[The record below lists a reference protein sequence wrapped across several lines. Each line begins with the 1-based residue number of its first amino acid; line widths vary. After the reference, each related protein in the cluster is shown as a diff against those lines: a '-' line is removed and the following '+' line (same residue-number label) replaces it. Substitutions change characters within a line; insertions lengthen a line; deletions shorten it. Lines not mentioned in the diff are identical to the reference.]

1 MDQPMSNF
9 AFSMM
14 SAMFKVRDLLRPRK
28 EILDEVG
35 IKPGHRVLDYGCGPG
50 GYVAAAA
57 ELVGRSGM
65 VYALDMHPLAIQKVE
80 KIARKNQLANVQTIR
95 SDCQTGLP
103 DDSIDVVLLYDILHM
118 LSDPHAVLAELHRVL
133 KPDGVLSLNEP
144 HMGEQDVLSAMT
156 NGHPF
161 RLARRG
167 ERTYSFM
174 NAAPAA
180 DLDA

>member
-1 MDQPMSNF
+1 MANF

-28 EILDEVG
+28 EILGELG
-35 IKPGHRVLDYGCGPG
+35 IKPGFRVLDYGCGPG
-50 GYVAAAA
+50 GYVATAA

-65 VYALDMHPLAIQKVE
+65 VYALDMHPLAIEKVE
-80 KIARKNQLANVQTIR
+80 KIVRKNQLANVKTIR

-118 LSDPHAVLAELHRVL
+118 LSDPHAVLAELRRVL

-144 HMGEQDVLSAMT
+144 HMGEQDVLSAVT
-156 NGHPF
+156 NGHAF

-167 ERTYSFM
+167 ERTYSFVD
-174 NAAPAA
+174 AALAA
-180 DLDA
+180 DLEA

>member
-1 MDQPMSNF
+1 MDQPMSNL

-28 EILDEVG
+28 EILGEVG
-35 IKPGHRVLDYGCGPG
+35 IKPGFRVLDYGCGPG

-65 VYALDMHPLAIQKVE
+65 VYALDMHPLAIQNVE
-80 KIARKNQLANVQTIR
+80 KIVRKNQLANVKTIR
-95 SDCQTGLP
+95 SNCQTGLP
-103 DDSIDVVLLYDILHM
+103 DDSVDVVLLYDILHM
-118 LSDPHAVLAELHRVL
+118 LSDPHAVLAELRRVL

-144 HMGEQDVLSAMT
+144 HMGEQDVLAAMT
-156 NGHPF
+156 NGHAF

-174 NAAPAA
+174 DAALAA
-180 DLDA
+180 GLEA

>member
-1 MDQPMSNF
+1 MDQPMSDF

-14 SAMFKVRDLLRPRK
+14 SAMFRVRDLLRPRK
-28 EILDEVG
+28 EILGEVG
-35 IKPGHRVLDYGCGPG
+35 IKPGFQVLDYGCGPG
-50 GYVAAAA
+50 GYVATAA

-65 VYALDMHPLAIQKVE
+65 VYALDMHPLAIEKVE
-80 KIARKNQLANVQTIR
+80 KIVRKNRLANVKTIR

-118 LSDPHAVLAELHRVL
+118 LSDPHAVLAELRRVL

-144 HMGEQDVLSAMT
+144 HMGEQDVLAAMT
-156 NGHPF
+156 NGHTF

-174 NAAPAA
+174 DAAPAA
-180 DLDA
+180 GLAA

>member
-14 SAMFKVRDLLRPRK
+14 SAMFKVRDLLRPRM
-28 EILDEVG
+28 EILGEVG
-35 IKPGHRVLDYGCGPG
+35 IKPGFRVLDYGCGPG
-50 GYVAAAA
+50 GYVATAA

-65 VYALDMHPLAIQKVE
+65 VYALDVHPVAIQNVE
-80 KIARKNQLANVQTIR
+80 KIVRKNQLANVKTIR
-95 SDCQTGLP
+95 SDCETGLP

-118 LSDPHAVLAELHRVL
+118 LSDPHAVLAELRRVL

-156 NGHPF
+156 NGHAF

-167 ERTYSFM
+167 ERTYSFVD
-174 NAAPAA
+174 AAPATGLEA
-180 DLDA
+180 